1 MARTYA
7 SDPLQKYKYR
17 VSIPGL
23 PTTVGFNKVSGLTK
37 ELGVVEY
44 AEGGYDYTHKL
55 TGKEKTGEVVCEKGM
70 FADTGFEDIFQKSVN
85 NPDFRNTIKIELMDK
100 FGKVAREW
108 TLAEAWVSKWEGSD
122 FDATSED
129 VAIEKI
135 TIQFEHYL

>member
-1 MARTYA
+1 MPRTYA

-37 ELGVVEY
+37 EVGVVEY

-70 FADTGFEDIFQKSVN
+70 FADTGFEDLFKKSITD
-85 NPDFRNTIKIELMDK
+85 PAFRNTIKIELMDK

-135 TIQFEHYL
+135 TLQFEHYL